1 MDSNPKG
8 IGQRLV
14 KNLMLGLII
23 DPSEGFERAIHSKES
38 LFPGKTA
45 IEPRE
50 IIEKDARKAYSTDLD
65 LILWSDGSRL
75 EIGAVEAGIA

>member
-14 KNLMLGLII
+14 KNLTLGLII
-23 DPSEGFERAIHSKES
+23 DPSEGFERAIHPKES

-45 IEPRE
+45 IELRE
-50 IIEKDARKAYSTDLD
+50 IVEKDAQKAYSTNSD

-75 EIGAVEAGIA
+75 EIGAIGAGIA